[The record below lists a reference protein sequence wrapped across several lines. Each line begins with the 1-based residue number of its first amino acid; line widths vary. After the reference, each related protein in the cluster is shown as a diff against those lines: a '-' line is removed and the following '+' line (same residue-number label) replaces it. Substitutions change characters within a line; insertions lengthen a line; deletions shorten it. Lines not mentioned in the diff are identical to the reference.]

1 MINIT
6 INGKTKRFNQ
16 KIAVYDV
23 LNEFDPEYLQSVCA
37 VKANGKKL
45 SLEDTV
51 SEDCEMELLTFRD
64 LGGKQSVSEKSADEL
79 TDSAEY
85 GYVPSSDEIAEF
97 TMMTLDRMIKTDDE
111 GQVVMSKDYKD
122 DGDPFDEMARII
134 DELDELDDAE
144 GSEDNVEQSLEDDSL
159 PAEDIDEP
167 AEDNLQYEASEND
180 DSDYSP
186 EEDSDE
192 EIEPEYDGE
201 FASLRNFCFSQL
213 SESLFDESNDEE
225 QTFAEEYETDT
236 PAEPK
241 EDISEKSDDA
251 GNSDIAMMMFF
262 GTEMAQS
269 GAETEE
275 VDEQHINE
283 SGSDYSIDDGD
294 MNDFISAQAVKPESG
309 SIVSENE
316 GVKDED
322 TQEIITAEDLSNQS
336 AYDVDDDSI
345 DDFVNYETSHAES
358 SVAAKPAYKRGK
370 RGIPAF
376 AKAALI
382 IALLL
387 GVGWGVGR
395 LAIQAVGSS
404 GVKDNGNKA
413 PVSMT
418 DVSATDFT
426 KNDNVESIPSESDK
440 TTEATESTVTSSTA
454 DTTTQSTTTTKK
466 TTTKKTTT
474 TTKKTTTTT
483 KKTTTT
489 TKKTTTTTKKTT
501 TTTKKTT
508 TKKTTTTTKK
518 TTAKTKKT
526 TSSTTEPTT
535 ASTTEPTTA
544 STTEPTTASTTKDT
558 TTSTTKV
565 TTASTTKVT
574 TASTTKVTTAPV
586 TSEKPSVPTGYDP
599 DEVVG

>member
-225 QTFAEEYETDT
+225 QTFADEYETDT

-309 SIVSENE
+309 SVVSENE
-316 GVKDED
+316 GEKDENP
-322 TQEIITAEDLSNQS
+322 QETISAEDLSNQS

-345 DDFVNYETSHAES
+345 DDFVNYEASHAES
-358 SVAAKPAYKRGK
+358 SVAAKPVTKRGK
-370 RGIPAF
+370 GRIPAF

-501 TTTKKTT
+501 T
-508 TKKTTTTTKK
+508 KKTTTTTKK

-535 ASTTEPTTA
+535 ASTTEFTTV

-565 TTASTTKVT
+565 TTASTTKAT
-574 TASTTKVTTAPV
+574 TASTTKATTAPV
-586 TSEKPSVPTGYDP
+586 TSEKPSVPTEYDP
-599 DEVVG
+599 NEVVG

>member
-501 TTTKKTT
+501 T
-508 TKKTTTTTKK
+508 KKTTTTTKK

-535 ASTTEPTTA
+535 ASTTESTTV

-565 TTASTTKVT
+565 TTTSTTKVT
-574 TASTTKVTTAPV
+574 TASTTKATTAPV

>member
-144 GSEDNVEQSLEDDSL
+144 GSEDNVEQSLEGDSL

-167 AEDNLQYEASEND
+167 AEDNLQYEASEFD

-294 MNDFISAQAVKPESG
+294 MNDFISAQAVKPESE

-501 TTTKKTT
+501 T
-508 TKKTTTTTKK
+508 KKTTTTTKK

-535 ASTTEPTTA
+535 ASTTESTTV

-565 TTASTTKVT
+565 TTTSTTKVT
-574 TASTTKVTTAPV
+574 TASTTKATTAPV

>member
-85 GYVPSSDEIAEF
+85 GYVPSTDEIAEF

-144 GSEDNVEQSLEDDSL
+144 GSEDNVEQSLEGDSL

-466 TTTKKTTT
+466 TTT
-474 TTKKTTTTT
+474 
-483 KKTTTT
+483 T

-535 ASTTEPTTA
+535 ASTTESTTV
-544 STTEPTTASTTKDT
+544 STTEP
-558 TTSTTKV
+558 
-565 TTASTTKVT
+565 
-574 TASTTKVTTAPV
+574 TTAPV

>member
-6 INGKTKRFNQ
+6 INGKTKRFNE

-144 GSEDNVEQSLEDDSL
+144 GSEDNVEQSLEGDSL

-167 AEDNLQYEASEND
+167 AEDNLQYEASEFD

-489 TKKTTTTTKKTT
+489 TKRTT

-535 ASTTEPTTA
+535 ASTTESTTV

-574 TASTTKVTTAPV
+574 TASTTKATTAPV

>member
-6 INGKTKRFNQ
+6 INGKTKRFNE

-144 GSEDNVEQSLEDDSL
+144 GSEDNVEQSLEGDSL

-167 AEDNLQYEASEND
+167 AEDNLQYEASEFD

-294 MNDFISAQAVKPESG
+294 MNDFISAQAVKPESE

-404 GVKDNGNKA
+404 GVKDNGNKT

-489 TKKTTTTTKKTT
+489 TKKTTT
-501 TTTKKTT
+501 
-508 TKKTTTTTKK
+508 KKTTTTTKK

-535 ASTTEPTTA
+535 ASTTESTTV

-565 TTASTTKVT
+565 TTTSTTKVT
-574 TASTTKVTTAPV
+574 TASTTKATTAPV

>member
-6 INGKTKRFNQ
+6 INGKTKRFNE

-144 GSEDNVEQSLEDDSL
+144 GSEDNVEQSLEGDSL

-294 MNDFISAQAVKPESG
+294 MNDFISAQAVKPESE

-336 AYDVDDDSI
+336 AYDVDDNSI

-370 RGIPAF
+370 RG
-376 AKAALI
+376 KRK
-382 IALLL
+382 LL
-387 GVGWGVGR
+387 GGR
-395 LAIQAVGSS
+395 SSGIPPVYQAQGIRGYDRAGSS
-404 GVKDNGNKA
+404 PQREPRADQPLALRTVASDHRKKPPGSPYGRA
-413 PVSMT
+413 Q
-418 DVSATDFT
+418 AR
-426 KNDNVESIPSESDK
+426 PSG
-440 TTEATESTVTSSTA
+440 
-454 DTTTQSTTTTKK
+454 
-466 TTTKKTTT
+466 
-474 TTKKTTTTT
+474 
-483 KKTTTT
+483 
-489 TKKTTTTTKKTT
+489 
-501 TTTKKTT
+501 
-508 TKKTTTTTKK
+508 
-518 TTAKTKKT
+518 
-526 TSSTTEPTT
+526 
-535 ASTTEPTTA
+535 ASGREDGGGR
-544 STTEPTTASTTKDT
+544 K
-558 TTSTTKV
+558 
-565 TTASTTKVT
+565 
-574 TASTTKVTTAPV
+574 
-586 TSEKPSVPTGYDP
+586 
-599 DEVVG
+599 

>member
-262 GTEMAQS
+262 GTEKAQS

-294 MNDFISAQAVKPESG
+294 MNDFISAQAVKPESE

-501 TTTKKTT
+501 T
-508 TKKTTTTTKK
+508 KKTTTTTKK

-535 ASTTEPTTA
+535 ASTTESTTV

-565 TTASTTKVT
+565 TTASTTK
-574 TASTTKVTTAPV
+574 ATTAPV

>member
-122 DGDPFDEMARII
+122 DGDPFDEIARII

-225 QTFAEEYETDT
+225 QTFADEYETDT

-294 MNDFISAQAVKPESG
+294 MNDFISAQAVKPESE
-309 SIVSENE
+309 SVVSENE

-501 TTTKKTT
+501 T
-508 TKKTTTTTKK
+508 KKTTTTTKK

-526 TSSTTEPTT
+526 TS
-535 ASTTEPTTA
+535 

-574 TASTTKVTTAPV
+574 TASTTKATTASTTKATTAPV

>member
-144 GSEDNVEQSLEDDSL
+144 GSEDNVEQSLEGDSL

-225 QTFAEEYETDT
+225 QTFADEYETDT

-294 MNDFISAQAVKPESG
+294 MNDFISAQAVKPESE
-309 SIVSENE
+309 SVVSENE

-501 TTTKKTT
+501 T
-508 TKKTTTTTKK
+508 KKTTTTTKK

>member
-501 TTTKKTT
+501 T
-508 TKKTTTTTKK
+508 KKTTTTTKK

-535 ASTTEPTTA
+535 ASTTESTTV

-574 TASTTKVTTAPV
+574 TASTTKATTALV